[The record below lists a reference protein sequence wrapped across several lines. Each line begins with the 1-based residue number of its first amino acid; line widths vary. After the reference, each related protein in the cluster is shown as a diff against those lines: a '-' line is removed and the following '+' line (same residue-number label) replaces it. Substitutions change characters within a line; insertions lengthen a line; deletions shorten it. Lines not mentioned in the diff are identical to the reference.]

1 MADTPVLLKTPP
13 PPFPIPRGQLDTL
26 PLRLFIRKQKPLK
39 SYSVILTFA
48 VYLFIYK
55 PFIQGYHLAFIQRC
69 CTHTTLQYFRLINF
83 YFTINQL
90 TVDLRT

>member
-1 MADTPVLLKTPP
+1 MADTPVLLKTS
-13 PPFPIPRGQLDTL
+13 PPFLSIGANWTHSPLGYLYENKKTL
-26 PLRLFIRKQKPLK
+26 E
-39 SYSVILTFA
+39 SYSVISTFA